1 MTKIIAITNQKG
13 GVAKTTTTLNLGVA
27 LARAEKQVLLL
38 DMDPQA
44 SLSLCLG
51 IRRPDELDT
60 TLTTV
65 MQKIM
70 ENKDISPGEGII
82 HHKEGIDLMPS
93 NIELSGLGTS
103 MVNVMSREYV
113 LKRYLNLVKQDYDY
127 VLIDCLPSLG
137 MLTVN
142 ALVAADSVII
152 PSQPN
157 FLSVKGLDLLF
168 GTIGQVK
175 RLMNENL
182 AVDGI
187 LLTMVDGRTTNAR
200 EIIESLKESIGQH
213 VRIFDTQIP
222 KSVYVEESNNE
233 GKSVFAYPKSS
244 RAADAY
250 EKLAKEV
257 VELERQKNRSRYD
270 RVR

>member
-27 LARAEKQVLLL
+27 LARAGKQVLLL

-82 HHKEGIDLMPS
+82 HHEEGIDLMPS

-113 LKRYLNLVKQDYDY
+113 LTRYLNLVKQDYDY

-137 MLTVN
+137 MLTVLI
-142 ALVAADSVII
+142 LVLLRSPMFV
-152 PSQPN
+152 
-157 FLSVKGLDLLF
+157 LSAYSNV
-168 GTIGQVK
+168 
-175 RLMNENL
+175 RL
-182 AVDGI
+182 
-187 LLTMVDGRTTNAR
+187 
-200 EIIESLKESIGQH
+200 
-213 VRIFDTQIP
+213 
-222 KSVYVEESNNE
+222 Y
-233 GKSVFAYPKSS
+233 
-244 RAADAY
+244 
-250 EKLAKEV
+250 
-257 VELERQKNRSRYD
+257 
-270 RVR
+270 